1 MPFSYFSYFF
11 SFPDQVKLANQEQDL
26 VVLLKRLPLLDKE
39 INIIRE
45 RAEQLRDGKLVS
57 RGEALLPLM
66 LASFIF
72 DALTLTGKMLIC
84 VLDLSF

>member
-1 MPFSYFSYFF
+1 MLPFSILTLFF
-11 SFPDQVKLANQEQDL
+11 SFIDQVKLANQEQDL

-72 DALTLTGKMLIC
+72 DALTLIGKI
-84 VLDLSF
+84 

>member
-1 MPFSYFSYFF
+1 MFP
-11 SFPDQVKLANQEQDL
+11 FPDQVKLANQEQDL

-72 DALTLTGKMLIC
+72 DALTLTGKIFIWI
-84 VLDLSF
+84 LDLTFMI

>member
-1 MPFSYFSYFF
+1 M
-11 SFPDQVKLANQEQDL
+11 
-26 VVLLKRLPLLDKE
+26 LLKRLPLLDKE
-39 INIIRE
+39 MNIIRE

-72 DALTLTGKMLIC
+72 DALTLPSKYTGHIDMYRNILL
-84 VLDLSF
+84 V

>member
-1 MPFSYFSYFF
+1 MYSSILFF
-11 SFPDQVKLANQEQDL
+11 QVKLANQEQDL

-39 INIIRE
+39 MNIIRE

-72 DALTLTGKMLIC
+72 DALTLPSK
-84 VLDLSF
+84 F

>member
-1 MPFSYFSYFF
+1 M
-11 SFPDQVKLANQEQDL
+11 
-26 VVLLKRLPLLDKE
+26 LLKRLPLLDKE
-39 INIIRE
+39 MNIIRE

-72 DALTLTGKMLIC
+72 DALTLPSK
-84 VLDLSF
+84 